1 MLKDVGE
8 NPSAEKVKD
17 YVVKTLDG
25 GVGIIYSRNFM
36 AVVVCCMTH
45 VSHFVFFPESLTVS
59 FHKIVLQCGVCNMES
74 IESLETDIDCVFF
87 MLYHSL

>member
-25 GVGIIYSRNFM
+25 GVGIIYLR
-36 AVVVCCMTH
+36 
-45 VSHFVFFPESLTVS
+45 HFKS
-59 FHKIVLQCGVCNMES
+59 
-74 IESLETDIDCVFF
+74 
-87 MLYHSL
+87 

>member
-25 GVGIIYSRNFM
+25 GVSIIYLRHFKVNV
-36 AVVVCCMTH
+36 AEVIIYCMTM
-45 VSHFVFFPESLTVS
+45 FPIFYYMAT
-59 FHKIVLQCGVCNMES
+59 IVCAL
-74 IESLETDIDCVFF
+74 
-87 MLYHSL
+87 